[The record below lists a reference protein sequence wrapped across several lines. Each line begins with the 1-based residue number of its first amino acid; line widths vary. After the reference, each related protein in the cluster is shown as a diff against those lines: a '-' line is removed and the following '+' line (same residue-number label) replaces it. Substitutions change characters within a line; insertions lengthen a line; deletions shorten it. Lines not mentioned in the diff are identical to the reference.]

1 MNRRGKAILYLVA
14 IFLAGT
20 AAGFIAGRTSGRQQ
34 ALAPPKP
41 AQMAEHL
48 IARLQQQLK
57 LTADQ
62 LEKIR
67 PLVEQSS
74 ASLDAIHYESWQR
87 VSDSFKTLNQ
97 QIAGH
102 LNADQ
107 TKKLAEMESARLEL
121 VHRKCGPL
129 SAVNLY
135 KIIVE
140 TNPIISSFPRDRSIA
155 LIA

>member
-1 MNRRGKAILYLVA
+1 MNRRVKAILYLTA

-20 AAGFIAGRTSGRQQ
+20 AAGFVTGRTSARQQ

-41 AQMAEHL
+41 PQMAEHL
-48 IARLQQQLK
+48 IARLQKQLK
-57 LTADQ
+57 LTPGQ

-67 PLVEQSS
+67 PLVEQSCVG
-74 ASLDAIHYESWQR
+74 LDAIHYESWQR

-107 TKKLAEMESARLEL
+107 KKKLAEMEIARQEL
-121 VHRKCGPL
+121 VHRKCGRN
-129 SAVNLY
+129 SAR
-135 KIIVE
+135 E
-140 TNPIISSFPRDRSIA
+140 TQPSCGLKPSE
-155 LIA
+155 